1 MGQLTVA
8 LTASTTV
15 EGVTHSNN
23 GSVVLNAVNVSQQ
36 SRTLDATYSLVSTS
50 LCDYL
55 AVINHGDESAF
66 IQFQSVII
74 ATPVFIDFE
83 CKPGQH
89 ILVPCAFKYGGDE
102 FAYTRINMRAET
114 TETRVTIITIDL

>member
-8 LTASTTV
+8 ITASTTV

-23 GSVVLNAVNVSQQ
+23 GSVVLNASNVSQQ
-36 SRTLDATYSLVSTS
+36 SRTLDTVYTQTNSDGLN
-50 LCDYL
+50 YI

-66 IQFQSVII
+66 IQLQSTAPTYIV
-74 ATPVFIDFE
+74 FE

-89 ILVPCAFKYGGDE
+89 ILIPTGFKYNAAD
-102 FAYTRINMRAET
+102 FVLTQVKMRAQT
-114 TETRVTIITIDL
+114 TETRVTIIGIELI

>member
-23 GSVVLNAVNVSQQ
+23 GSVVLNAANVSQQ
-36 SRTLDATYSLVSTS
+36 SRTLDATFAKIANFSA
-50 LCDYL
+50 DYI

-66 IQFQSVII
+66 IQFIST
-74 ATPVFIDFE
+74 TPSYIVFE

-89 ILVPCAFKYGGDE
+89 ILIPCAFKYGGAD
-102 FAYTRINMRAET
+102 FVVTDVKMRAET
-114 TETRVTIITIDL
+114 TETRVTIIGIDLL

>member
-23 GSVVLNAVNVSQQ
+23 GSVVLNAANVSQQ
-36 SRTLDATYSLVSTS
+36 SRTLDGTFAKVSTS
-50 LCDYL
+50 VCDYL
-55 AVINHGDESAF
+55 VVINHGDESAF
-66 IQFQSVII
+66 IQFQSV
-74 ATPVFIDFE
+74 TPSYIDFE

-89 ILVPCAFKYGGDE
+89 VVIPCAFKYGGTD
-102 FAYTRINMRAET
+102 FIFDRVNMRAET

>member
-23 GSVVLNAVNVSQQ
+23 GSVVLNAANVSQQ
-36 SRTLDATYSLVSTS
+36 SCTLGTVYAQTNTS
-50 LCDYL
+50 DCSYI

-66 IQFQSVII
+66 IQLEST
-74 ATPVFIDFE
+74 TPTYIVFE

-89 ILVPCAFKYGGDE
+89 ILIPTGFKYNAAD
-102 FAYTRINMRAET
+102 FVLSQIKMRAQT
-114 TETRVTIITIDL
+114 TETRVTIIGIELI

>member
-23 GSVVLNAVNVSQQ
+23 GSVVLNAANVSQQ
-36 SRTLDATYSLVSTS
+36 SCTLGTVYTQTNSDGLNYI
-50 LCDYL
+50 

-66 IQFQSVII
+66 IQFEST
-74 ATPVFIDFE
+74 TPTYIVFE

-89 ILVPCAFKYGGDE
+89 ILIPTSFKYNAAD
-102 FAYTRINMRAET
+102 FQLAQVKMRAET
-114 TETRVTIITIDL
+114 NETRVTIIGISL

>member
-23 GSVVLNAVNVSQQ
+23 GSVVLNAANITQQ
-36 SRTLDATYSLVSTS
+36 SRTLDTVYTEIGAGGNYI
-50 LCDYL
+50 
-55 AVINHGDESAF
+55 AIINHGDESAF
-66 IQFQSVII
+66 IQFVSS
-74 ATPVFIDFE
+74 TPTYIVFE

-89 ILVPCAFKYGGDE
+89 ILIPVS
-102 FAYTRINMRAET
+102 YTHLTLPTNRE
-114 TETRVTIITIDL
+114 V

>member
-23 GSVVLNAVNVSQQ
+23 GSVVLNAANVSQQ
-36 SRTLDATYSLVSTS
+36 SRTLDATFAQIANFTANYI
-50 LCDYL
+50 

-66 IQFQSVII
+66 IQFVST
-74 ATPVFIDFE
+74 TPTYIVFE

-89 ILVPCAFKYGGDE
+89 ILIPTAFKYGAAD
-102 FAYTRINMRAET
+102 FVLTQAKMRAQT
-114 TETRVTIITIDL
+114 TDTRVTIICIELIS

>member
-23 GSVVLNAVNVSQQ
+23 GSVVLNAANVSQQ
-36 SRTLDATYSLVSTS
+36 SCTLGTVYREIGQSGN
-50 LCDYL
+50 YI
-55 AVINHGDESAF
+55 AVINHGEESAF
-66 IQFQSVII
+66 IQLESS
-74 ATPVFIDFE
+74 TPTYIVFE

-89 ILVPCAFKYGGDE
+89 ILIPTAFKYNAAD
-102 FAYTRINMRAET
+102 FVFFQAKMRAQT
-114 TETRVTIITIDL
+114 TETRVTIIRIELI

>member
-23 GSVVLNAVNVSQQ
+23 GSVVLNAANVSQQ
-36 SRTLDATYSLVSTS
+36 SCTLGTVYAQTNTS
-50 LCDYL
+50 DCSYI

-66 IQFQSVII
+66 IQFVSS
-74 ATPVFIDFE
+74 TPTYIVFE

-89 ILVPCAFKYGGDE
+89 ILIPTAFKYGAAD
-102 FAYTRINMRAET
+102 FVLTQAKMRAQT
-114 TETRVTIITIDL
+114 TDTRVTIICIELIS